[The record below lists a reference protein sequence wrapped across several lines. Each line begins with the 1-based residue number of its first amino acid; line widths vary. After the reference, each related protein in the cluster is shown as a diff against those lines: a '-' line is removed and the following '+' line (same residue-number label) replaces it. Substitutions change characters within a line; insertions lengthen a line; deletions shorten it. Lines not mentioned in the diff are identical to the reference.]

1 MIIKNETKDSILV
14 DQGKLA
20 DNFFSRLKW
29 LLGSPPLQ
37 PGQGLLLKN
46 EKIIHTFFMGFSIDV
61 IYLDKK
67 LSVIKIDEAMVPNR
81 VGQFVGQSAYILE
94 VPVGTITATRTQV
107 GDQVRFS
114 NE

>member
-20 DNFFSRLKW
+20 DNFFSRLKG

-46 EKIIHTFFMGFSIDV
+46 EKSFHSFFLGFSFDV
-61 IYLDKK
+61 FYLD
-67 LSVIKIDEAMVPNR
+67 
-81 VGQFVGQSAYILE
+81 
-94 VPVGTITATRTQV
+94 
-107 GDQVRFS
+107 
-114 NE
+114 